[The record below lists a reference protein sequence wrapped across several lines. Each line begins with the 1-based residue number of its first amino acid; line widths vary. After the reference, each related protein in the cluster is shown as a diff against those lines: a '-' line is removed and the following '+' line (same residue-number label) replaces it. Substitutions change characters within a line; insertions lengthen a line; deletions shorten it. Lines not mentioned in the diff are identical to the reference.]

1 MQLLNRSTNMEEKM
15 RVNRTI
21 SILYRLG
28 HMYFDR
34 DLEPYQIGSG
44 QQFFLLTIGK
54 NPGISLY
61 ELAQH
66 GCYDKGTTTRAVR
79 KLEEEGFIRRV
90 IDTRDKRYHQLYI
103 TDKAERLIPVIEQS
117 LEDWNAIITDGLDEK
132 QQESLIQLTE
142 QLAINAS
149 KAVMKDRKRDKE

>member
-1 MQLLNRSTNMEEKM
+1 MEEKM

-34 DLEPYQIGSG
+34 HLEPHQIGSG

-54 NPGISLY
+54 YPGISLY

-90 IDTRDKRYHQLYI
+90 IDTRDKRYHQLYM
-103 TDKAERLIPVIEQS
+103 TKKAEGLIPVIEQS
-117 LEDWNAIITDGLDEK
+117 LEDWNAIITEGLDEE
-132 QQESLIQLTE
+132 QQELLIELID
-142 QLAINAS
+142 QLALNAS
-149 KAVMKDRKRDKE
+149 KAVMKDRKREKE